1 MFRDGGGTLTP
12 TPAEAAELWGDKLF
26 GIADC
31 RSEIMGP
38 VNVVARDLDL
48 CQTSSHVLTLVF

>member
-12 TPAEAAELWGDKLF
+12 RPAEVSELWGDKLF

-38 VNVVARDLDL
+38 VNAVARDLDL
-48 CQTSSHVLTLVF
+48 SRASSHVLTLLF